1 MQTSNGDVGGEEATR
16 SNRRTTWVLGLLLL
30 VATIFA
36 YQQAWNAG
44 YVWDDDKYV
53 TANPL
58 ITEPDGLKRIW
69 FSRDAPSQYFPL
81 VYTTF
86 RIEHAIWGMNASGYH
101 WMNIILHAANALLVW
116 RLLRVLGVPGAWLA
130 AALFALHPVH
140 VESVAWITE
149 RKNVLMG
156 LFFFLALLAWI
167 KFIAADTAARW
178 RYYALA
184 LLLYALSLSSKTTA
198 CTMPAALLLILWLKR
213 MPIAAARI
221 AHVTP
226 FVVLGLAMGLLTMW
240 WERNL
245 QGTHGEL
252 FAMNIVERVLVAS
265 RAIWFYISKLAW
277 PAELMFS
284 YPRWD
289 ISASDPNDYLWVA
302 LTLAAALTIVFARR
316 FVGRSVESAGVYY
329 VAMLSPMLGFIMLYT
344 FRYTFVADHY
354 QYLATIGPFALVA
367 AGVAYA
373 ARRFAGAKEVMVNVG
388 VSAALLVP
396 LGLKTWHQ
404 CAIYKDEETLWRA
417 TLAANPSS
425 WMAHNNLGKL
435 DRPEEAMAHY
445 SRALELNPRFAEG
458 HNNLAATLMPAGRVN
473 EALQH
478 WASAIEIEPRYP
490 DARYNFGSALLQ
502 LGRLEEAISQL
513 QTATQLNRRNAD
525 AFYNLATALQQA
537 GRREEAIA
545 SYEKALQLKPDDA
558 EVLNNLAWLLA
569 TSADARLRD
578 AARALAL
585 AARADG
591 LTGGASAQTKTTLAA
606 ARANAGR
613 FAEAIETAQRAAALA
628 TEQRQ
633 SNLADAIRAHLRMY
647 EAGSPYRE

>member
-1 MQTSNGDVGGEEATR
+1 METPATHASR
-16 SNRRTTWVLGLLLL
+16 SVTWLLAALL
-30 VATIFA
+30 VLATVFA

-86 RIEHAIWGMNASGYH
+86 RIEHTIWGMNPAGYH
-101 WMNIILHAANALLVW
+101 WVNIILHAANALLVW
-116 RLLRVLGVPGAWLA
+116 RLLRVLAIPGAWLA
-130 AALFALHPVH
+130 AALFALHPVQ

-156 LFFFLALLAWI
+156 LFFLLALLAWM
-167 KFIAADTAARW
+167 KFIAVETSARW
-178 RYYALA
+178 RYYGLA
-184 LLLYALSLSSKTTA
+184 LLLYALSLFSKTTA
-198 CTMPAALLLILWLKR
+198 CTMPAALLLILWWRR
-213 MPIAAARI
+213 MPINAVRLAQ
-221 AHVTP
+221 VTP
-226 FVVLGLAMGLLTMW
+226 FVVLGLAMGLLTIW

-252 FAMNIVERVLVAS
+252 FAMNLVERALVAS

-289 ISASDPNDYLWVA
+289 ISAADPNDYLWVA
-302 LTLAAALTIVFARR
+302 LTLAAAVAIFFARR
-316 FVGRSVESAGVYY
+316 VVGRSLETAAVYY

-367 AGVAYA
+367 ALVASA
-373 ARRFAGAKEVMVNVG
+373 ADRFAATKATLVNTAL
-388 VSAALLVP
+388 SAAMLVP

-404 CAIYKDEETLWRA
+404 CAIYKDEQTLWRA
-417 TLAANPSS
+417 TLAVNPSS
-425 WMAHNNLGKL
+425 WMAHNNLGQL
-435 DRPEEAMAHY
+435 DRPEEAIAHY
-445 SRALELNPRFAEG
+445 SRALELNPRFAEA
-458 HNNLAATLMPAGRVN
+458 HNNLAATFMLAGRVD

-478 WASAIEIEPRYP
+478 WATAIEIEPRYP

-502 LGRLEEAISQL
+502 LGRLEEATSQL
-513 QTATQLNRRNAD
+513 QIATQLNPRNPD
-525 AFYNLATALQQA
+525 AFYNLATALQQL
-537 GRREEAIA
+537 GRREQAIT
-545 SYEKALQLKPDDA
+545 SYERSLRLKLDDA

-569 TSADARLRD
+569 TSADARLRN
-578 AARALAL
+578 ASRALEL
-585 AARADG
+585 AQRADE
-591 LTGGASAQTKTTLAA
+591 LTGGANPQIKTTLAA
-606 ARANAGR
+606 AYAESGR
-613 FAEAIETAQRAAALA
+613 FSEAVDVAQRALALA
-628 TEQRQ
+628 TREQ
-633 SNLADAIRAHLRMY
+633 SSLAGAIRTHMRMY
-647 EAGSPYRE
+647 EAGSAYRE